1 MFNACC
7 CNKELSESGGPLD
20 LNDEYKPQEKD
31 QEGHDSQPGTPTT
44 TGARGGFWKF
54 SEGVQN
60 VVGAIQQQAD
70 HIVDGIQDQAAQV
83 TNLLSHGVA
92 DALHLDDKFKA
103 MADNVLD
110 QMAPRAGELTIDEA
124 QEFIPAFKRLDQATS
139 RDFDGEATE
148 ACTNKI
154 LGYRSKIHDFCE
166 DVVDCF
172 ADMAS
177 DPSTGVLN
185 CLYRVISWI
194 MRACKEGVQMAVD
207 LLKKVIPDCI
217 EPCCFSCLS
226 LEGKLVGW
234 VTATF
239 NKVVDILEG
248 VIQEAL
254 KSAGVPDWIC
264 DRVDFNGNASADRA
278 QDDDEPVKVR
288 KAREAAGEAAPP
300 QMSIEAEGELAQA
313 ARRSVGCGSPSSA
326 VEASDEGLPGRGL
339 APTAKSVPPPLRDG
353 CPKTAIREGLCFT
366 SRPRPARGG
375 GGTPDPSLRRGEAEG
390 PRALSAPRPP
400 GTLGSARPRPVP
412 PPPPTHSMLDYG
424 LKSRRWTDLLP

>member
-278 QDDDEPVKVR
+278 QAACGRAPAAEGGFLRASLRRRPPRAASRRDGFCSP
-288 KAREAAGEAAPP
+288 AAG
-300 QMSIEAEGELAQA
+300 G
-313 ARRSVGCGSPSSA
+313 ARAG
-326 VEASDEGLPGRGL
+326 GRGPRGTSGRGPRGR
-339 APTAKSVPPPLRDG
+339 ADAAWGPSRARPSPGGRRRAG
-353 CPKTAIREGLCFT
+353 EGQEGARG
-366 SRPRPARGG
+366 SRGG
-375 GGTPDPSLRRGEAEG
+375 GAAPDVHRGRGRAGPGGPSKCGLRQSEQCSGG
-390 PRALSAPRPP
+390 V
-400 GTLGSARPRPVP
+400 G
-412 PPPPTHSMLDYG
+412 
-424 LKSRRWTDLLP
+424 

>member
-353 CPKTAIREGLCFT
+353 CPKTAIRDGCPKIAMFILCCC
-366 SRPRPARGG
+366 RG
-375 GGTPDPSLRRGEAEG
+375 RGRE
-390 PRALSAPRPP
+390 RAPRGRP
-400 GTLGSARPRPVP
+400 GVSRGS
-412 PPPPTHSMLDYG
+412 G
-424 LKSRRWTDLLP
+424 G

>member
-313 ARRSVGCGSPSSA
+313 VQ
-326 VEASDEGLPGRGL
+326 V
-339 APTAKSVPPPLRDG
+339 
-353 CPKTAIREGLCFT
+353 
-366 SRPRPARGG
+366 
-375 GGTPDPSLRRGEAEG
+375 
-390 PRALSAPRPP
+390 
-400 GTLGSARPRPVP
+400 
-412 PPPPTHSMLDYG
+412 
-424 LKSRRWTDLLP
+424 